1 MVRFKSGILN
11 PTVFQ
16 IKGLRP
22 SCAKGA
28 ELSGAPDSS
37 PDLRASRA
45 KGAVKSGIS
54 PRDLVQYERTSGG
67 VAPEMQRQNVPL
79 QGIDL

>member
-1 MVRFKSGILN
+1 MVRFKSGVLN

-16 IKGLRP
+16 IKGLQL
-22 SCAKGA
+22 A
-28 ELSGAPDSS
+28 
-37 PDLRASRA
+37 RA